1 MRALGMLRGRGGAEG
16 AEGIEV
22 VKVVEDLS
30 EKKRKETRRAYS
42 TSTTRL
48 LLNETLA
55 RFTLVQDER
64 QVWAMRLKDERE
76 SETKI

>member
-64 QVWAMRLKDERE
+64 QLWAMRLKDESE